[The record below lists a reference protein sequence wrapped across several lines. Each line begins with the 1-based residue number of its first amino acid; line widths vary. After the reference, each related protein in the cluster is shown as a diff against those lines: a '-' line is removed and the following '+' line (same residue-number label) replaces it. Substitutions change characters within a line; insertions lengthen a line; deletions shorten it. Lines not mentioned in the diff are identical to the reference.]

1 MKNIFNYSIIL
12 FFFIIFPSLTF
23 GLDSNC
29 DKIESDETLGAH
41 SLNCLQ
47 KVLENFIFFKSGDE
61 SIVFF
66 YSVNVKKNIYV
77 QGSKVGKNYQLE
89 IVSQQYTDILSIKGV
104 KNLVLLG
111 WNLPFEEGSPNF
123 YKIFSLQ
130 EIMDGNASK
139 LIVKSFKFYEL
150 GSGEDEVATYS
161 IFSTK

>member
-1 MKNIFNYSIIL
+1 MEYKDTIFLPKTSFEMRANLPVKEPKIL
-12 FFFIIFPSLTF
+12 
-23 GLDSNC
+23 
-29 DKIESDETLGAH
+29 DEW
-41 SLNCLQ
+41 N
-47 KVLENFIFFKSGDE
+47 
-61 SIVFF
+61 
-66 YSVNVKKNIYV
+66 KKNIYV

-111 WNLPFEEGSPNF
+111 WNLPFEEGPPNF